1 MMSNE
6 RRAISIA
13 ALVLVSSQ
21 AAQAAN
27 IQDCDMNDGGF
38 LANNSVQLFRA
49 GTTTAESV
57 YGKQSASTNTRG
69 PTTTPYV
76 MANGA
81 LIFQTQREAGVFRQ
95 ETIARMHRLR
105 AGDLAGRDDRR
116 LVQIALPRRSR
127 PNTDR
132 LVGHAYMHRIGIGGG
147 MHRD

>member
-21 AAQAAN
+21 TAQAAN

-57 YGKQSASTNTRG
+57 YGKQSASAKKRG
-69 PTTTPYV
+69 KCFF
-76 MANGA
+76 A
-81 LIFQTQREAGVFRQ
+81 FR
-95 ETIARMHRLR
+95 
-105 AGDLAGRDDRR
+105 
-116 LVQIALPRRSR
+116 
-127 PNTDR
+127 
-132 LVGHAYMHRIGIGGG
+132 
-147 MHRD
+147 